1 MITNGSEARPRA
13 RWARRPLLAAAV
25 GAAAIVVAG
34 CGSAGSSGSGAVDS
48 AGLASANTEVTAAV
62 KPNTGFTTPGAA
74 FDATKLRGKKIW
86 IITFLSVPFGAQNVE
101 GFKEAAEAVGAKV
114 TAFDGTA
121 GVDAYQRGIRGA
133 IAQKADAIVIG
144 TLDPGLF
151 RTDLRTAQS
160 KGIKVVAVSSHA
172 PGQLPP
178 AGDPVFG
185 YVDPCYECAGRQM
198 ADSVIA
204 DSGGKGAAV
213 VLWSSDVRIPGKSQL
228 GAIESEFKRN
238 CPGCSLDVKDVPA
251 TQWATRLQPVTQ
263 SALASKPNVKYLLPL
278 YDGMVSFMVPAIRA
292 AAPTRGVKISS
303 FNATPAVM
311 QQIGS
316 GKSVLSNVGIG
327 SIRYGWGWADQTF
340 RALAGASPVADEK
353 LPVRLF
359 DASNI
364 GSLDLKASTDTWYGN
379 VDYRSGYKRLW
390 GLGA

>member
-1 MITNGSEARPRA
+1 
-13 RWARRPLLAAAV
+13 
-25 GAAAIVVAG
+25 
-34 CGSAGSSGSGAVDS
+34 
-48 AGLASANTEVTAAV
+48 
-62 KPNTGFTTPGAA
+62 
-74 FDATKLRGKKIW
+74 
-86 IITFLSVPFGAQNVE
+86 
-101 GFKEAAEAVGAKV
+101 
-114 TAFDGTA
+114 
-121 GVDAYQRGIRGA
+121 
-133 IAQKADAIVIG
+133 
-144 TLDPGLF
+144 
-151 RTDLRTAQS
+151 
-160 KGIKVVAVSSHA
+160 
-172 PGQLPP
+172 
-178 AGDPVFG
+178 VFG

-204 DSGGKGAAV
+204 DSGGKGEAV
-213 VLWSSDVRIPGKSQL
+213 VLWSSDVRIPGKTQL
-228 GAIESEFKRN
+228 GAIQSEFKRS

-263 SALASKPNVKYLLPL
+263 SALAAKPNVKYLMPL

-292 AAPTRGVKISS
+292 AAPNRGVKISS

-340 RALAGASPVADEK
+340 RALAGVPPVADEK

-379 VDYRSGYKRLW
+379 VDYRAAYKQLW
-390 GLGA
+390 GLGT